1 MEKLAAAQINF
12 WRNRSWPKNW
22 VLKLFSFFF
31 ALFLWY
37 FVVGED
43 KVEMTV
49 PIPVEIVN
57 LPQNLVISNQF
68 KNQLEITVSGPR
80 GLIRRI
86 SERHISRSVDLSNAT
101 PGTIVVKNT
110 PESISLPSGVRL
122 LRIKPTDIILQMD
135 RLIQKDIP
143 IIAVTHGKPK
153 EGFELVS
160 VKVAPPTVPLTG
172 PQRVLEKEKRFSTMP
187 IDIQDLAHST
197 QVTTSLDQSQDI
209 TDLVGE
215 TIVTAHIVIEEK
227 RVNQTVK
234 NIPVQI
240 ELKTKNVNYTLEQNH
255 VTVVA
260 EIPLSKTLDKKKL
273 ADLFTAKLKLE
284 NLSPG
289 SHSLPL
295 EIIAE
300 KGIRISSVVPET
312 VVVEIKSITE
322 SPRQDQTPKG
332 P

>member
-12 WRNRSWPKNW
+12 WRNKAWPKNW

-43 KVEMTV
+43 KVDMTV
-49 PIPVEIVN
+49 SIPVEIVN

-68 KNQLEITVSGPR
+68 KNQIEITVNGPR

-86 SERHISRSVDLSNAT
+86 TERHISRSVDLSNAT

-110 PESISLPSGVRL
+110 PETISLPSGVRL

-135 RLIQKDIP
+135 KLIQKNIP
-143 IIAVTHGKPK
+143 IIAVTHGTPK
-153 EGFELVS
+153 EGFQLVS
-160 VKVAPPTVPLTG
+160 ITTEPSAVPLTG
-172 PQRVLEKEKRFSTMP
+172 PQLVLEKEKRFSTIP
-187 IDIQDLAHST
+187 IDIEGLSHST
-197 QVTTSLDQSQDI
+197 QITTSLDQSQDI

-227 RVNQTVK
+227 RVLKTIK
-234 NIPVQI
+234 NIPVHI
-240 ELKTKNVNYTLEQNH
+240 ELTPKNIDYTLKHND
-255 VTVVA
+255 VTVEA
-260 EIPLSKTLDKKKL
+260 SIPLSQSLDKKKL
-273 ADLFTAKLKLE
+273 INLFTAKIKLE
-284 NLSPG
+284 NLPPG
-289 SHSLPL
+289 THTLPV
-295 EIIAE
+295 EIVAE
-300 KGIRISSVVPET
+300 KGIRISSVDPET
-312 VVVEIKSITE
+312 ISVEIKSIE
-322 SPRQDQTPKG
+322 EIPRQEIAPKG